1 MWFRCSGGNGT
12 GGGATIT
19 VTYSS
24 QFYNKTMTCTKGT
37 KTYTKTTTSSGS
49 TVFDVDETGTWTVT
63 CDGISR
69 TVDVV
74 LEYTTQM
81 AITKTITVYGA
92 ASDTISFTD
101 MTGAKTVTTDTN
113 GQGSVSITFIP
124 PSESITFTSS
134 YAKYPSTAQDTY
146 SKAISITENT
156 TSIYVMPDGALY
168 WYQYFSDNCG
178 IISPD
183 NGWSISG
190 SSWKAPTYN
199 THDLTIQGDYYSS
212 NYRHCGISSLSPI
225 DSSQYSTCKLSLKN
239 TSNNSASWMTYG
251 QKTSKTMSSS
261 YGEWGNSVPASATSL
276 TISLSGSKYVGISSS
291 NGSYST
297 TIEYMV
303 LE

>member
-1 MWFRCSGGNGT
+1 MAYFSALGGT

-19 VTYSS
+19 VSYDST
-24 QFYNKTMTCTKGT
+24 FYNKTITCSDGT
-37 KTYTKTTTSSGS
+37 TTYTKTTTSSGS
-49 TVFDVDETGTWTVT
+49 TEFSVKDEGTWTIT
-63 CDGISR
+63 CNGVSR
-69 TVDVV
+69 QVQVI
-74 LEYTTQM
+74 LNYSTQM
-81 AITKTITVYGA
+81 AITKTITVYSA
-92 ASDTISFTD
+92 ASDTVSFTD
-101 MTGAKTVTTDTN
+101 MTGAKTVTTNAN

-124 PSESITFTSS
+124 PSASITFTSS
-134 YAKYPSTAQDTY
+134 YAKYPSTAQNTY

-156 TSIYVMPDGALY
+156 TSIKVMPDGALY

-199 THDLTIQGDYYSS
+199 THDLTIAGDYYSS

-225 DSSQYSTCKLSLKN
+225 DSSQYTTCKIALKN

-251 QKTSKTMSSS
+251 EKASKTMSSS
-261 YGEWGNSVPASATSL
+261 YGEWGTSVPASATSL
-276 TISLSGSKYVGISSS
+276 TISLSGNKYVGISSS
-291 NGSYST
+291 NVSYST
-297 TIEYMV
+297 TIVYMV